1 MHTVVCAVPFASVVI
16 GPRLFFVEVAIFKE
30 VSERTPSKFVLKV
43 LLRQSVVKGVEKR
56 RKLGSLKEKKK
67 EKMALSDLPD
77 VLGMEE
83 RGASS
88 NSGGVSVESY
98 KEIFSK
104 AGSVD

>member
-1 MHTVVCAVPFASVVI
+1 M
-16 GPRLFFVEVAIFKE
+16 
-30 VSERTPSKFVLKV
+30 
-43 LLRQSVVKGVEKR
+43 EK
-56 RKLGSLKEKKK
+56 KKK

-98 KEIFSK
+98 KERDLLKRRKCGPATVRIMDT
-104 AGSVD
+104 VDVFK

>member
-1 MHTVVCAVPFASVVI
+1 
-16 GPRLFFVEVAIFKE
+16 
-30 VSERTPSKFVLKV
+30 
-43 LLRQSVVKGVEKR
+43 
-56 RKLGSLKEKKK
+56 
-67 EKMALSDLPD
+67 MALSDLPD

-104 AGSVD
+104 GGCVDQQLSELWTQSMCSSDDYSGLTGHGLP